1 MPKFLKDS
9 LLTKLGALIAKPAL
23 EKFRAHF
30 DPRRYNGAM
39 LVGLNGICVKSH
51 GGTDALGFSH
61 AIQAGVKLVKKD
73 FNEVIKQDVNNLI
86 IKNTENNNQDTTI
99 PANA

>member
-1 MPKFLKDS
+1 MGS
-9 LLTKLGALIAKPAL
+9 LISKIGAIIARSTL

-73 FNEVIKQDVNNLI
+73 FNEVIKQDLNNLI
-86 IKNTENNNQDTTI
+86 VKNIEEPLDYNQVL
-99 PANA
+99 ANP

>member
-1 MPKFLKDS
+1 MKKFLKGS
-9 LLTKLGALIAKPAL
+9 LISKIGAIIARPAL

-73 FNEVIKQDVNNLI
+73 FNDVIKQDLKNLI
-86 IKNTENNNQDTTI
+86 VNDFEQPKNIKTI
-99 PANA
+99 SANR